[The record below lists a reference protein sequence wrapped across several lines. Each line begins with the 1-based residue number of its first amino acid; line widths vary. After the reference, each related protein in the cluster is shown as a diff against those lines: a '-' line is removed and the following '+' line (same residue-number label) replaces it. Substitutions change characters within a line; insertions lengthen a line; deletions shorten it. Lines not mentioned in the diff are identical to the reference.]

1 MYGENIM
8 TSNQLNPNSCLD
20 ETKRQLS
27 VIIKGKKL
35 DVKDFQ
41 DFCQIKRFYE
51 RWIGDK
57 NFRSSFLLN
66 PSQSLDAYKI
76 NVCIEDV
83 RPLWDDGFEMSKSQ
97 NEKHSYF
104 NALSDSSLRSKGK
117 LDTSKTLENSRFQD
131 WRDKQ
136 INRCSSQFHPQY
148 HDAIGHYPVC
158 FELSKGCSVGC
169 WFCGISAPKLGD
181 IFLHNEKNSILW
193 KSILELVK
201 KYVGDDAN
209 SGFCYWASDPLDNP
223 DYEKFCIDFYEVLG
237 KFPYTS
243 TAQAHK
249 YPERVKKIMDLSFE
263 KGRNT
268 NRFSVL
274 SLKVLNQ
281 LHSQFTAEELVTVEL
296 AFQNPEALSRKASTG
311 KASKINDENQESI
324 QSSIACVTGFL
335 FNMVECTVKL
345 ISPCPASQEWPDGYI
360 VFDEGRFSNITELEF
375 LIDKMIS
382 DQTSD
387 DIALDSCPTFRNDL
401 EYKVLG
407 NGFQLSTRFVT
418 YKFGNY
424 PYIQDLGNILKDGC
438 LSTND
443 IIPSMEKIGL
453 QKSDTLYL
461 LNKLSKKGVIE
472 NVKRGVLV
480 ER

>member
-1 MYGENIM
+1 MFNNGLNLNSSFYDTKKQAPIVIRGE
-8 TSNQLNPNSCLD
+8 
-20 ETKRQLS
+20 KLS
-27 VIIKGKKL
+27 ES
-35 DVKDFQ
+35 DFQ
-41 DFCQIKRFYE
+41 NFCQIKRFYE
-51 RWIGDK
+51 RWVADK
-57 NFRSSFLLN
+57 NFRDSFLLN
-66 PSQSLDAYKI
+66 PSQSLDTYKLNI
-76 NVCIEDV
+76 CIEDV
-83 RPLWDDGFEMSKSQ
+83 RPLWDDNFEMNTSQ
-97 NEKHSYF
+97 NKRHLYF
-104 NALSDSSLRSKGK
+104 NAFSDSSLRIKDK
-117 LDTSKTLENSRFQD
+117 LDINKVVGDSRFGA
-131 WRDKQ
+131 WKNKQ
-136 INRCSSQFHPQY
+136 INRCNSQFHPQY
-148 HDAIGHYPVC
+148 HNAIGHYPVC

-181 IFLHNEKNSILW
+181 IFLHNEENSILW
-193 KSILELVK
+193 KSALKLVK
-201 KYVGDDAN
+201 KYAGDDAS

-223 DYEKFCIDFYEVLG
+223 DYERFCTDFHEVLG
-237 KFPYTS
+237 GFPYTS

-249 YPERVKKIMDLSFE
+249 YPERVKKLMDLSFE
-263 KGRNT
+263 KGRNV

-311 KASKINDENQESI
+311 KASRINDEGQESI

-345 ISPCPASQEWPDGYI
+345 ISPCPASKEWPDGYI
-360 VFDEGRFSNITELEF
+360 VFDEGRFSNITELEV
-375 LIDKMIS
+375 LLEKMIS

-407 NGFQLSTRFVT
+407 NGFQLSTRFIT

-424 PYIQDLGNILKDGC
+424 PYIQDLGNILKNGC

-461 LNKLSKKGVIE
+461 LNKLSNKGVIK
-472 NVKRGVLV
+472 NVKRGVLI

>member
-1 MYGENIM
+1 MI
-8 TSNQLNPNSCLD
+8 SSDLNFNSFSD
-20 ETKRQLS
+20 DTKREIS
-27 VIIKGKKL
+27 VVIRDKKL
-35 DVKDFQ
+35 DENAFQ

-51 RWIGDK
+51 RWVADK
-57 NFRSSFLLN
+57 VFRSSFLLN
-66 PSQSLDAYKI
+66 PSQSLDLYKLK
-76 NVCIEDV
+76 VCIEDV
-83 RPLWDDGFEMSKSQ
+83 RPLWDDSFEMSTSQ

-104 NALSDSSLRSKGK
+104 NTFSDKSLQSKNK
-117 LDTSKTLENSRFQD
+117 LDADKIVGDSRFRD
-131 WRDKQ
+131 WRNRQ
-136 INRCSSQFHPQY
+136 INRCGSQFHPQY
-148 HDAIGHYPVC
+148 NSSIGHYPVC

-181 IFLHNEKNSILW
+181 IFLHSKENSVFWRSILN
-193 KSILELVK
+193 LVK
-201 KYVGDDAN
+201 KYIGDDAN

-223 DYEKFCIDFYEVLG
+223 DYEKFCIDFYEILG

-263 KGRNT
+263 KGRNI

-281 LHSQFTAEELVTVEL
+281 LHAQFTAEELVTVEL

-311 KASKINDENQESI
+311 KASKIKNEDQDSI

-345 ISPCPASQEWPDGYI
+345 ISPCPASEEWPDGYI
-360 VFDEGRFSNITELEF
+360 VFDEGAFSTITELEI
-375 LIDKMIS
+375 LIERMIS
-382 DQTSD
+382 NQ
-387 DIALDSCPTFRNDL
+387 ALDNIATGSYPTFRNDL
-401 EYKVLG
+401 EYKAIA
-407 NGFQLSTRFVT
+407 NGFQLSTKFVT

-424 PYIQDLGNILKDGC
+424 PYIQDLGNILKKGC
-438 LSTND
+438 LSTDD

-453 QKSDTLYL
+453 PKAGTLYL
-461 LNKLSKKGVIE
+461 LKKLSNKGVIK
-472 NVKRGVLV
+472 NGKSGMAVTSQIK
-480 ER
+480 